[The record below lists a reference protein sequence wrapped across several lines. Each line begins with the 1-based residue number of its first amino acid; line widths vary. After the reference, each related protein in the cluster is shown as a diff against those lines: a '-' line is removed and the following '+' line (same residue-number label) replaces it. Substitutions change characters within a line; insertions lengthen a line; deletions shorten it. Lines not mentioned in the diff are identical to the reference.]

1 MPVPAF
7 FAALTPAV
15 RGGIWMMAAALSF
28 TVMTT
33 LVRLVGQEIH
43 PFQIGFVR
51 ILVNIVL
58 ILPFVLR
65 TGRSIWRTTNHKA
78 YALRGLFGF
87 AFVLTYFA
95 GAALIPVPDSQA
107 LIFTSP
113 LFVTAMAVVFL
124 GERLRGQRTMALVI
138 GFCGAMIIL
147 RPGLDEVNIGA
158 VLVLIA
164 AVANAASNT
173 VVKYTTRSDHPDKAV
188 FYLMIWV
195 APMIFVPAMMVWK
208 PPTWYQLALMIGIGV
223 FATFNQR
230 FLSRAF
236 AAADATAVLPFDF
249 ARLPFAALI
258 GWLVFADFPDI
269 WVWVG
274 AAVIFGASIY
284 LTRSEARTTAKA
296 AAKAASEAP

>member
-1 MPVPAF
+1 MPAAAF
-7 FAALTPAV
+7 FAKLTPAV
-15 RGGIWMMAAALSF
+15 RGGLWMMAAALSF
-28 TVMTT
+28 TIMTT
-33 LVRLVGQEIH
+33 LVRQVGQEIH

-51 ILVNIVL
+51 ILVNLVL
-58 ILPFVLR
+58 IFPFVLR
-65 TGRSIWRTTNHKA
+65 TGKSIWKTDNHKA

-95 GAALIPVPDSQA
+95 GAAQIPVSDSQA

-113 LFVTAMAVVFL
+113 LFVTAMAVLFL
-124 GERLRGQRTMALVI
+124 GEKLKGPRTLALIV
-138 GFCGAMIIL
+138 GFCGALVIL
-147 RPGLDEVNIGA
+147 RPGFDEVNIGA

-164 AVANAASNT
+164 AFANAASNA

-188 FYLMIWV
+188 FYLMLWV
-195 APMIFVPAMMVWK
+195 APMMLVPALMVWNT
-208 PPTWYQLALMIGIGV
+208 PSLYQLTLMIGIGV

-230 FLSRAF
+230 FIGRAF

-258 GWLVFADFPDI
+258 GWLVFSEFPDI

-274 AAVIFGASIY
+274 AAVIFCASIY
-284 LTRSEARTTAKA
+284 LTRHEARATAKA
-296 AAKAASEAP
+296 AAETP

>member
-1 MPVPAF
+1 
-7 FAALTPAV
+7 
-15 RGGIWMMAAALSF
+15 MMAAALSF

-33 LVRLVGQEIH
+33 LVRQVGQEIH

-51 ILVNIVL
+51 ILVNLVL
-58 ILPFVLR
+58 IFPFVMR
-65 TGRSIWRTTNHKA
+65 TGKSIWKTDNHKA

-95 GAALIPVPDSQA
+95 GAAQIPVSDSQA

-113 LFVTAMAVVFL
+113 LFVTAMAVLFL
-124 GERLRGQRTMALVI
+124 GEKLKGPRTLAL
-138 GFCGAMIIL
+138 IIL
-147 RPGLDEVNIGA
+147 RPGFDEVNIGA

-164 AVANAASNT
+164 SFANAASNA

-188 FYLMIWV
+188 FYLMLWV
-195 APMIFVPAMMVWK
+195 APMMLIPAIMVWET
-208 PPTWYQLALMIGIGV
+208 PTLYQFTLMIGIGI

-230 FLSRAF
+230 FLGRAF

-258 GWLVFADFPDI
+258 GWLVFSEFPDV

-274 AAVIFGASIY
+274 AAVIFSASIY
-284 LTRSEARTTAKA
+284 LTRHEARATAKA
-296 AAKAASEAP
+296 AAEAP